1 MQLLN
6 SIMEKL
12 LIVLLVSSS
21 IAFFN
26 TVQGFDAYKVI
37 VIYPMGYCYRPPTLC
52 FTNYT
57 QQSYYMTIHGFWPV
71 HTTNPPTIPP
81 PLQSS

>member
-21 IAFFN
+21 IAFFT
-26 TVQGFDAYKVI
+26 TVQGFDAYKVA
-37 VIYPMGYCYRPPTLC
+37 VIYPRGYCYHPPGVC
-52 FTNYT
+52 STNY
-57 QQSYYMTIHGFWPV
+57 M
-71 HTTNPPTIPP
+71 N
-81 PLQSS
+81 